1 MFLDLYLFVRD
12 LVTILKLQT
21 FLFVYYDEAIANFS
35 HDITESIE
43 QYTELTNKCN
53 AQRKVFDLVNIV
65 LGRKTVSSLLP
76 QEKYAYY
83 KNHNVSMSNEVLL
96 QKEYLNGG
104 DRKKS

>member
-65 LGRKTVSSLLP
+65 MGRKTVSSLLP

-83 KNHNVSMSNEVLL
+83 KNHYVPTSNEFFSTKRILKGL
-96 QKEYLNGG
+96 
-104 DRKKS
+104 

>member
-43 QYTELTNKCN
+43 QYTKLTNKCN
-53 AQRKVFDLVNIV
+53 AQRKVFDLVDIV
-65 LGRKTVSSLLP
+65 MGRKTVSSSLP
-76 QEKYAYY
+76 QEKYAYC
-83 KNHNVSMSNEVLL
+83 KNHSVSMSNEVI
-96 QKEYLNGG
+96 E
-104 DRKKS
+104 KKS